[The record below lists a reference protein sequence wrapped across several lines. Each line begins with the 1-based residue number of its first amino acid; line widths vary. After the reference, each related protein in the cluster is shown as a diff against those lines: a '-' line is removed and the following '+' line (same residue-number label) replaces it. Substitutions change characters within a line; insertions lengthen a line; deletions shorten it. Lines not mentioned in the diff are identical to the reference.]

1 MYSIKSPTS
10 LMAKACLATVAAAGM
25 MGSAAGAADDPPT
38 SQSVMDQQAAKKL
51 TGSEEVPPVD
61 TTASASNTISIS
73 PDGVVTGGLA
83 TTNIDGTAA
92 HIHQAP
98 AGTNGP
104 VVVTLEK
111 GSPDHWEVPIG
122 TVLTPAQVK
131 AFQAGELYV
140 NVHSVAHPD
149 GEIRLQLH

>member
-1 MYSIKSPTS
+1 MHSLKSPTS
-10 LMAKACLATVAAAGM
+10 SLARSFLATAAAAWM
-25 MGSAAGAADDPPT
+25 LSSAAFAAGDPPT
-38 SQSVMDQQAAKKL
+38 SQSVMDKQAAKKL
-51 TGSEEVPPVD
+51 TGAEEVPPVD
-61 TTASASNTISIS
+61 TTASASNTITVS

-83 TTNIDGTAA
+83 TTNIDGTVA

-111 GSPDHWEVPIG
+111 ASPDHWVVPMG

-140 NVHSVAHPD
+140 NVHSAAHPD

>member
-1 MYSIKSPTS
+1 MHSFKCPTFF
-10 LMAKACLATVAAAGM
+10 LARACLATAAAAWM
-25 MGSAAGAADDPPT
+25 MGGVASAAGDPPT
-38 SQSVMDQQAAKKL
+38 SQSVMDKQAAKKL

-61 TTASASNTISIS
+61 TTASASNTITVSA
-73 PDGVVTGGLA
+73 DGVVSGGLA

-92 HIHQAP
+92 HIHLAP

-111 GSPDHWEVPIG
+111 ASPDHWEVPIG

-131 AFQAGELYV
+131 SFQAGELYV
-140 NVHSVAHPD
+140 NVHSAAHPD